1 MGFGSY
7 KCSVLR
13 DNEQECGCGSGKVW
27 EDLEKS
33 TSESLKCHEL
43 TLADSLVQF
52 GGMLWFEVG
61 LCRPNCPHTCQV
73 L

>member
-52 GGMLWFEVG
+52 GGML
-61 LCRPNCPHTCQV
+61 
-73 L
+73 